1 MYKYLDEIKN
11 PSDIKKLNLNE
22 IDDLCQEIRGYLIN
36 TLSQTGGHLA
46 SNLGVVEL
54 TLALFN
60 TLDLEQ
66 DKIVWDVGH
75 QSYIHKILTGRKKEL
90 QTIRQLDGIS
100 GFPKR
105 GESKFDA
112 FDTGH
117 SSTSISAVVGMAR
130 ARDLQKTRENLV
142 AVIGDGALTGGMA
155 FEALND
161 IGKRQSKVI
170 VVLNDNEM
178 AISENVGGLSLHLS
192 KARVKTRYLNSKKS
206 IENILD
212 TVPLIGK
219 PIRKTLHKGKVLIK
233 KAVLPRMMFEELG
246 FTYIGPIDGHNFK
259 DMSRVMDQAL
269 KINKPVL
276 IHVCTK
282 KGKGYMPAEL
292 HPNLYHGVGKFDVA
306 TGEKIKT
313 NQIKSFSS
321 CFGEHLVDKAKTNDK
336 IVAISAAMLEG
347 TGLNGFSK
355 KYPDRTFDV
364 GIAEQ
369 HAVTMAAGMA
379 TYGYIPMVAI
389 YSTFFQR
396 AYDQILHDVCLQNL
410 HVVFCVDRAGIVGN
424 DGETHH
430 GLFDINMFASIP
442 NIEILAPSNNQE
454 LEKMMDYAIDECSGP
469 VAIRYPRGS
478 CNIKYAENML
488 AGKNSV
494 NNKKPLKIREGQ
506 DLTIVAYGRFVKLA
520 VELAK
525 KLEEENEIKSTV
537 FNIRCLK
544 PLYVGSIY
552 ESADKTKKMLILD
565 EALEDNYVTN
575 KIKVFKT
582 DDIDIISKNL
592 GPTYIRHGDT
602 KSLFNMAELDV
613 DHICESVIKD
623 FFKQNKNKK
632 MNLYDCNKIFVKK

>member
-22 IDDLCQEIRGYLIN
+22 IDDLAYEIRDYLIN

-60 TLDLEQ
+60 TLDLEE

-75 QSYIHKILTGRKKEL
+75 QSYIHKILTGRKEKL
-90 QTIRQLDGIS
+90 QTIRQFGGIS

-105 GESKFDA
+105 EESKYDA

-130 ARDLQKTRENLV
+130 ARDLQKTKENLV

-155 FEALND
+155 FEALDD
-161 IGKRQSKVI
+161 IGKRQSKII

-206 IENILD
+206 IEKILD
-212 TVPLIGK
+212 RIPIVGK
-219 PIRKTLHKGKVLIK
+219 PIRKTLHKGKVLMK
-233 KAVLPRMMFEELG
+233 KAILPRMMFEELG

-269 KINKPVL
+269 KINRPVL

-306 TGEKIKT
+306 TGEKIKSK
-313 NQIKSFSS
+313 QIKSFST
-321 CFGEHLVDKAKTNDK
+321 CFGDYLMDKAKTNDK

-347 TGLNGFSK
+347 TGLNEFSK

-410 HVVFCVDRAGIVGN
+410 HVVFCVDRAGLVGN

-454 LEKMMDYAIDECSGP
+454 LEKMMDYAIDECTGP
-469 VAIRYPRGS
+469 VAIRYPRGV
-478 CNIKYAENML
+478 CNIKYAEKML
-488 AGKNSV
+488 TGKNSV
-494 NNKKPLKIREGQ
+494 NSKKPIKIREGK
-506 DLTIVAYGRFVKLA
+506 DLTIVTYGRFVKLA
-520 VELAK
+520 MDLAK
-525 KLEEENEIKSTV
+525 KLDNENGIKASV

-544 PLYVGSIY
+544 PIYVGSIY
-552 ESADKTKKMLILD
+552 LSADETKKMLILD
-565 EALEDNYVTN
+565 EALEDNYVSN
-575 KIKVFKT
+575 KIKTFAS
-582 DDIDIISKNL
+582 DDIDIVSKNL
-592 GPTYIRHGDT
+592 GLNYIRHGESRT
-602 KSLFNMAELDV
+602 LLKTVGLDV
-613 DHICESVIKD
+613 DTLYEDVVEEFFNESKNQKLIK
-623 FFKQNKNKK
+623 FQA
-632 MNLYDCNKIFVKK
+632 NKILVKK